1 MQFIVLGLILHEF
14 IEFMIHGIFACD
26 VGLDCL
32 YLLEYLL
39 LVLPVVVVEVVVVGP
54 DVGLQDIEH
63 AISHVLALAR
73 LHRLVD
79 QVGQLLNLLDWV
91 IAGVHLNC
99 DVTVMG
105 FDGCLEVDL
114 VLCISVSIINIM
126 EGQRGDGG
134 YLIVS
139 LWVIIL
145 VVHEKQ

>member
-1 MQFIVLGLILHEF
+1 
-14 IEFMIHGIFACD
+14 MIHGIFACD

-79 QVGQLLNLLDWV
+79 QVGQLLNLLDWM